1 MRNADGGEPQ
11 GFGEL
16 PHKPRPELNR
26 RKPPMS
32 ESPDLHRTKAL
43 ELAIQGGG
51 THTEVVTRANA
62 YHQFLNGSPAGA
74 AVAQTTAATPKPATG
89 KPAAAPKAT
98 PAPGTKPAAA

>member
-51 THTEVVTRANA
+51 THTAVATRANP
-62 YHQFLNGSPAGA
+62 YQEFLNGKGPAKPVGA
-74 AVAQTTAATPKPATG
+74 VTAQTTAATSKPATAATG
-89 KPAAAPKAT
+89 KPAAAPK
-98 PAPGTKPAAA
+98 